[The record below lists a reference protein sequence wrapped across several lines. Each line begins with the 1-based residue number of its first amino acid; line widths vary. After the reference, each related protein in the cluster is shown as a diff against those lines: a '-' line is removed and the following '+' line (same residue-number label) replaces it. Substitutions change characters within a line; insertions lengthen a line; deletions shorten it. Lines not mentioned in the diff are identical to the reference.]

1 MFIISTNINAN
12 ANIKILYKI
21 NNEII
26 TNIDIENEIKYLI
39 ALNNQ
44 LKKLNKK
51 KIANIATLSII
62 KEKIKK
68 SELEKFFILDQK
80 NPLLN
85 QIIKD
90 FYIKLGM
97 QNEAEFDKY
106 LSNYNLDIKK
116 LKKKIEIETTW
127 NRFVFDKYNKQI
139 NIDIKSLKRTVEKN
153 QESQKNTKYLLSEI
167 IFEKKSNETFE
178 NKIIKIKDSINEIG
192 FENTAN
198 TYSIADSSKFGGNI
212 GWVDEINLSKKII
225 NDVKNLKVGEITKP
239 IQVGKNFLLL
249 KLENKKEEKVVIDKN
264 EMLKKLIRYEEERQ
278 LNQYSTILFN
288 KVKINTFIDEL

>member
-1 MFIISTNINAN
+1 MFLAC
-12 ANIKILYKI
+12 A
-21 NNEII
+21 
-26 TNIDIENEIKYLI
+26 
-39 ALNNQ
+39 
-44 LKKLNKK
+44 
-51 KIANIATLSII
+51 
-62 KEKIKK
+62 KK

-153 QESQKNTKYLLSEI
+153 QESQKNTKYFMHLHLNLFCKIS
-167 IFEKKSNETFE
+167 KNNTFLIWPYKFPRSAFWMFDLWSASE
-178 NKIIKIKDSINEIG
+178 NK
-192 FENTAN
+192 A
-198 TYSIADSSKFGGNI
+198 
-212 GWVDEINLSKKII
+212 
-225 NDVKNLKVGEITKP
+225 
-239 IQVGKNFLLL
+239 
-249 KLENKKEEKVVIDKN
+249 
-264 EMLKKLIRYEEERQ
+264 
-278 LNQYSTILFN
+278 
-288 KVKINTFIDEL
+288 